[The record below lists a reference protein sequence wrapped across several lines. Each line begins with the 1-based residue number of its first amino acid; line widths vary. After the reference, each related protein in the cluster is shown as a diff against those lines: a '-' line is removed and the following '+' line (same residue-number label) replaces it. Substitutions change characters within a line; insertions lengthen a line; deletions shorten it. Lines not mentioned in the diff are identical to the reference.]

1 MSKVVNRFEKNVQ
14 PIVVIM
20 YAKFRMKLPPVTCDP
35 GVQTQQ
41 AHKDVEAKGNFMP
54 LNWTSRFSEM

>member
-1 MSKVVNRFEKNVQ
+1 
-14 PIVVIM
+14 
-20 YAKFRMKLPPVTCDP
+20 MKLPPVTCDP